1 MKCVFRSDGDSEE
14 KRLCDTPLPN
24 VILSK
29 LDTFTING
37 KTVLDDKG
45 INLFR
50 DQLIQA
56 RYALKNIK
64 RHISAGC
71 LSGIP
76 PPYLLEEGQIETRA
90 FFNRSCIGILL
101 AYALLTMICDRLWEK
116 GQT

>member
-1 MKCVFRSDGDSEE
+1 M
-14 KRLCDTPLPN
+14 
-24 VILSK
+24 ILSK

-76 PPYLLEEGQIETRA
+76 PGGGTNRNERLHKHINS
-90 FFNRSCIGILL
+90 FFNRSRIGILL
-101 AYALLTMICDRLWEK
+101 AYALLTIIIM
-116 GQT
+116 